1 MKGPNQRRTAI
12 ITGSGRQGDTDASKP
27 LKREAHQIMQLFRNE
42 QKNAHKQE
50 QDQLSLTVQQSN
62 QNSNS
67 VMVNLRAN
75 KPSP

>member
-1 MKGPNQRRTAI
+1 MQKSRSKEKPTKACNF
-12 ITGSGRQGDTDASKP
+12 SGMGKRVHTNRSKT
-27 LKREAHQIMQLFRNE
+27 N
-42 QKNAHKQE
+42 
-50 QDQLSLTVQQSN
+50 SLTLQQFN